1 LNNQQL
7 NHNHTSNMKKLAAI
21 LCLSALTTGAFAQG
35 LVTFLNSSTTLSS
48 ATVNGVSGATTGS
61 AGSYYYGLL
70 ISSSPSGPFTFSGLY
85 ATNLAAAGR
94 FNGGVSIQ
102 CPGWAAGATMSYEVA
117 VWSASLGQPWQNGW
131 LTGTFATA
139 GNFGLSSVATGVS
152 GGFGAPATPSY
163 NLFGGVTGISSGFNA
178 PAVGGTVVTPEPT
191 SMALAGL
198 GAAALLIF
206 RRRK

>member
-1 LNNQQL
+1 
-7 NHNHTSNMKKLAAI
+7 MKKLAAI

-35 LVTFLNSSTTLSS
+35 LVTFLNTPTTLSS
-48 ATVNGVSGATTGS
+48 VTINGSTAATSGA

-70 ISSSPSGPFTFSGLY
+70 ISSAATGPFTFSGLY

-94 FNGGVSIQ
+94 FNGGNGIQ

-117 VWSASLGQPWQNGW
+117 VWSASLGQSWQNGW
-131 LTGTFATA
+131 LTGSFGGAQ
-139 GNFGLSSVATGVS
+139 GYFGLSSVATGVS
-152 GGFGAPATPSY
+152 GGAGSPATPSY
-163 NLFGGVTGISSGFNA
+163 NLFGGATGISSGFTA
-178 PAVGGTVVTPEPT
+178 TPTTVTPEPT